1 MKSRTLLP
9 FAPALLLALWGSTLS
24 AADNDPPAFAY
35 LLHCA
40 GCHLEDGS
48 GDPPIV
54 PDLRTDLGLLLD
66 NAEGRSYMLRV
77 PGVADSPVAES
88 QMAALM
94 NWLITRLYPER
105 TDFKPF
111 TVEEVAAARA
121 DRLADPL
128 RHRRELF
135 AELTGNKPTAAEQ

>member
-1 MKSRTLLP
+1 VKSRPLPAFVLLL
-9 FAPALLLALWGSTLS
+9 FLALLSSAVS
-24 AADNDPPAFAY
+24 AAEDDPPAFAY

-54 PDLRTDLGLLLD
+54 PDLRNDLGLLLG
-66 NAEGRSYMLRV
+66 NAKGRSYMLRV

-94 NWLITRLYPER
+94 NWLIARLYPER

-135 AELTGNKPTAAEQ
+135 AELTGDQSAAVEQ